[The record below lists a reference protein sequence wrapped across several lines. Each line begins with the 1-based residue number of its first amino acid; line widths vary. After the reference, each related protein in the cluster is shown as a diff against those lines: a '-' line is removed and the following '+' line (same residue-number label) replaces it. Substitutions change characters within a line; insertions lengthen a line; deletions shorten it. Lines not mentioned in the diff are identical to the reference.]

1 MVAQIAEHVPGI
13 SLPGPSQH
21 LAALKAAGVLS
32 SEKQGQRVAYS
43 LADERIA
50 RLMAQVRRDF
60 CGD

>member
-1 MVAQIAEHVPGI
+1 MVAQIAEHVPGV